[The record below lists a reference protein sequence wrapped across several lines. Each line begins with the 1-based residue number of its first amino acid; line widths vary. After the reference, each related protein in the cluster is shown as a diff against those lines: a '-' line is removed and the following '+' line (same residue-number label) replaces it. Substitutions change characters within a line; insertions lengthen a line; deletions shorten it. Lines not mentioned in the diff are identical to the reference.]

1 MKPGVEF
8 NFSFAPGITEQ
19 QIIGIELAGEMWGNY
34 LGDTQQSI
42 NGYLDNTVIN
52 IHVEVAS
59 DLLPENVIGG
69 SFPAISDN
77 YKQDIYDALTNDITT
92 DNDVIATDSLINNR
106 TEVLHLVDGITPAGC
121 STVTINKG

>member
-1 MKPGVEF
+1 METGVEF
-8 NFSFAPGITEQ
+8 NFSFAPGISEE

-42 NGYLDNTVIN
+42 NGDDIHNTVIN

-69 SFPAISDN
+69 SFLLFQI
-77 YKQDIYDALTNDITT
+77 II
-92 DNDVIATDSLINNR
+92 NR
-106 TEVLHLVDGITPAGC
+106 TYMMRLL
-121 STVTINKG
+121 TI